1 MISFTMLFQFF
12 AIKMGIEINMDLLI
26 RLFSFILFDLNLDLN
41 FCVGLNHTKTV
52 VA

>member
-1 MISFTMLFQFF
+1 MTSFTILFQFF
-12 AIKMGIEINMDLLI
+12 AIKMGIEINMDSLI